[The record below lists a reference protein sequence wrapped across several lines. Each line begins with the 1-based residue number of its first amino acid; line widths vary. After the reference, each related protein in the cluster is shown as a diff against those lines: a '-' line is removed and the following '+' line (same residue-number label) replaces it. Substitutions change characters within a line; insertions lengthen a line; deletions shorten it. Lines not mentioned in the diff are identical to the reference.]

1 MQFTPQR
8 LERAYRSMR
17 SEQIEALVVT
27 RRQDVHYFT
36 GYESPLSA
44 LPVGCVVVEGR
55 QSQLVLSRLQEEA
68 LGQDSVMAAVQHI
81 DDQYDNE
88 WGHYRRSSFWN
99 SVVQVLE
106 ELGVDSGM
114 IGLQQDRISVKE
126 FDYLK
131 TVLPGAGFKDFS
143 SALWKLRQVKDEAEI
158 EAIRQAAKIADIGIR
173 TALEIVVP
181 GKPEDEASIEI
192 EAAMRAAGGQLR
204 GIRAAV
210 LSGNHAKFPFV
221 PSSASRIG
229 SDALVTIDITVSQA
243 GYFAEVAR
251 TLHTGKPSKAQQKLF
266 EGMLQVY
273 KTAEGTMKP
282 GVPVTDVYGKI
293 MKKIRKRVPT
303 DSLLQPIGNS
313 IGLDLQEPP
322 LIYSECDASLRQG
335 MVLSI
340 HPSCYLPEI
349 GAIKIADVLLVTASG
364 VESLSAVARET
375 LV

>member
-1 MQFTPQR
+1 
-8 LERAYRSMR
+8 MR
-17 SEQIEALVVT
+17 SEQVEALVVT
-27 RRQDVHYFT
+27 RRQDVHYLT
-36 GYESPLSA
+36 GYESPVSA
-44 LPVGCVVVEGR
+44 LPIGCVVVEGR
-55 QSQLVLSRLQEEA
+55 QPQLVLSRLQEEA
-68 LGQDSVMAAVQHI
+68 LGHNSVMATVQHI
-81 DDQYDNE
+81 EDQHVNE
-88 WGHYRRSSFWN
+88 WGYYRRSSFWD
-99 SVVQVLE
+99 SVVQLLE

-131 TVLPGAGFKDFS
+131 TVLSRAGFKDFS

-158 EAIRQAAKIADIGIR
+158 EAIRQAVKIADIGIR

-181 GKPEDEASIEI
+181 GKPEDDASIEI

-210 LSGNHAKFPFV
+210 LSGEHARFPFV
-221 PSSASRIG
+221 HPGASRIG
-229 SDALVTIDITVSQA
+229 GDALVTIDITVSQA

-251 TLHTGKPSKAQQKLF
+251 TLHTGAPSKVQQKLF
-266 EGMLQVY
+266 KGMLQVY

-282 GVPVTDVYGKI
+282 GVPVTDVFNKI
-293 MKKIRKRVPT
+293 MKKIRKRVPA

-322 LIYSECDASLRQG
+322 LLCSECDASLRQG
-335 MVLSI
+335 MVLSL
-340 HPSCYLPEI
+340 HPSSYLPAI
-349 GAIKIADVLLVTASG
+349 GAMKIADLLLVTATG

>member
-1 MQFTPQR
+1 
-8 LERAYRSMR
+8 MR